1 MKEIIFLFIQDG
13 FKFDY
18 LLINRFQINNCSCF
32 SLFQLKGILF
42 IKERNFPLLMI
53 TFTKVC
59 LQLIYFIFKI
69 AFLLKLTHKAN
80 ICFTYLT
87 KTMTLR

>member
-1 MKEIIFLFIQDG
+1 MKEIIFLFIKDG

-18 LLINRFQINNCSCF
+18 LLLIRFQINNCCCS
-32 SLFQLKGILF
+32 SLLKLKGILF
-42 IKERNFPLLMI
+42 IKKHNIPLFMI
-53 TFTKVC
+53 ITKVC